1 MLQVL
6 VIISLESFS
15 IARKRH
21 VAMQKEKYWKKWVS
35 VQDMKIMGT

>member
-6 VIISLESFS
+6 LIISLESFS

-21 VAMQKEKYWKKWVS
+21 VAMQKRKVFKKM
-35 VQDMKIMGT
+35 DKCPR